1 LSLSNK
7 YYFFIVSLFILS
19 HLSLNAQNNFIDSL
33 QINYNKEKNKLQKV
47 KIGLDIALYYTES
60 KNFHQAIEWLKKII
74 YPVEKN
80 EDSTSEYT
88 YNIIAHL
95 FLNNNL
101 LNIDQQEEAKKY
113 FFTIQN
119 INNSTWYRNII
130 ASITSIADS
139 CYDNSEYFKAYQYY
153 NIAGMINIFLNDP
166 LTEAKILI
174 NKSKSIIEIG
184 LYKNEEI
191 KNNLDKAEKILLK
204 LDKKNIS
211 LEKGIDA
218 HISIAE
224 LNLIYALYYE
234 RIGRLLDVLYH
245 LDLALV
251 YQDFFNMSFDLGMN
265 RYDILS
271 RIYLCFSRIYTYLNQ
286 FKDAYTSLEKGFNF
300 ATLSN
305 NKSVLF
311 EAFFTYAE
319 YCLNQNN
326 LLEAQKYYQLVT
338 NKSTNKSLSYL
349 CKQRLANVLYL
360 QGKDQ
365 EAFKLIKTMIND
377 ANANFSDI
385 ADSYLLYYTL
395 LLKKTKKED
404 TSTYKIF
411 IDGMNHTYDIINIGS
426 SKTSEANYY
435 LLRAELEEFYN
446 KKDPAQNF
454 YKKAIDVYQSLGS
467 KINLAFSYYKYANF
481 ISNYSTIEAFEFYV
495 KSFDALK
502 DFLKNE
508 FIYLGEFDKQFILE
522 KIKQITNSYKH
533 FIKTHVRNI
542 DNNNVSEMIKLAYE
556 NEPIYKNLLLNSA
569 KSFYQEVFSSPDTNV
584 KKLLIDIK
592 GLKKQVLQA
601 ELNNKLQLKDSL
613 NTIIQLKEK
622 KLAQILPTLNK
633 FKDNLYVSFETIHQH
648 LQENEAIV
656 EYAVI
661 DSSFYVAFIITK
673 TNHSPLYIEIGKE
686 EEIRKI
692 LQKPYKSDILNIEQ
706 IYQKN
711 SELLYKKVWYPVE
724 NILQQANIK
733 TVHIIPAG
741 ILYEVAFAGIK
752 NTQNQ
757 LLCDNY
763 QLHFHSNS
771 SAILNNT
778 YEIKQIN
785 QALLIGNVSY
795 NMKSNESFWTSLPG
809 TKNEIENISKIL
821 TKNKIHCT
829 NLSEQNATENNFI
842 SELTEKHQIFS
853 LIHIATHGFYVP
865 EKESKKEEV
874 EITNDLLTFRAS
886 RNLNNL
892 IFNNTK
898 NPMLRSGLVFA
909 GANDIILKD
918 SININADG
926 LLTAAEI
933 TDIPLNNV
941 NLVVLSAC
949 ESALGDVNENEGVM
963 GLQRAFK
970 QANVKNLIVSLWQIP
985 DNETAEFMQQ
995 FYQNLFTTKNIHKAF
1010 TQTQWYMKH
1019 KYQNVYYWGAF
1030 MLIN

>member
-1 LSLSNK
+1 
-7 YYFFIVSLFILS
+7 
-19 HLSLNAQNNFIDSL
+19 
-33 QINYNKEKNKLQKV
+33 
-47 KIGLDIALYYTES
+47 
-60 KNFHQAIEWLKKII
+60 
-74 YPVEKN
+74 
-80 EDSTSEYT
+80 
-88 YNIIAHL
+88 
-95 FLNNNL
+95 
-101 LNIDQQEEAKKY
+101 
-113 FFTIQN
+113 
-119 INNSTWYRNII
+119 
-130 ASITSIADS
+130 
-139 CYDNSEYFKAYQYY
+139 
-153 NIAGMINIFLNDP
+153 M
-166 LTEAKILI
+166 
-174 NKSKSIIEIG
+174 
-184 LYKNEEI
+184 
-191 KNNLDKAEKILLK
+191 
-204 LDKKNIS
+204 
-211 LEKGIDA
+211 
-218 HISIAE
+218 
-224 LNLIYALYYE
+224 NLIYALYYE
-234 RIGRLLDVLYH
+234 RTGRFLDVLYH

-251 YQDFFNMSFDLGMN
+251 YQDFFNMSFDLGRN

-271 RIYLCFSRIYTYLNQ
+271 RIYLCFGRIYTYLNQ
-286 FKDAYTSLEKGFNF
+286 FKDAYTNLEKGFNF

-360 QGKDQ
+360 QGKEQ

-377 ANANFSDI
+377 ANANFSNI

-395 LLKKTKKED
+395 LLKKAKKED

-411 IDGMNHTYDIINIGS
+411 IDGMKHTYNIINIGS
-426 SKTSEANYY
+426 NKTSEANYY

-446 KKDPAQNF
+446 KKDSAQNF
-454 YKKAIDVYQSLGS
+454 YKKAIDNYQSLGS

-481 ISNYSTIEAFEFYV
+481 ISNYSTIEAFEFYE
-495 KSFDALK
+495 KSLDALK

-533 FIKTHVRNI
+533 FIKTYAKNI
-542 DNNNVSEMIKLAYE
+542 DNNNVAEMIKLAYE
-556 NEPIYKNLLLNSA
+556 NELIYKNLLLNSA
-569 KSFYQEVFSSPDTNV
+569 KSFYQEAFSSPDTNV

-601 ELNNKLQLKDSL
+601 ELYNKLQLKDSL

-622 KLAQILPTLNK
+622 ELAQILPTLNK

-648 LQENEAIV
+648 LPKNEAIV

-661 DSSFYVAFIITK
+661 DSSFYVAYIITK
-673 TNHSPLYIEIGKE
+673 INHSPLYIEIGKE

-692 LQKPYKSDILNIEQ
+692 IQKTYKSDILNIEQ

-711 SELLYKKVWYPVE
+711 NELLYKKVWYPVE

-741 ILYEVAFAGIK
+741 ILYEVAFAVIK

-778 YEIKQIN
+778 YEIKQMN

-795 NMKSNESFWTSLPG
+795 NTKTSEGFWTSLPG

-829 NLSEQNATENNFI
+829 ILSEQNATENNFI
-842 SELTEKHQIFS
+842 SELTEKHQTFS

-874 EITNDLLTFRAS
+874 EITNDLLSFRAS

-898 NPMLRSGLVFA
+898 NPMLRSGLVLA

-933 TDIPLNNV
+933 TDLPLNNI

-970 QANVKNLIVSLWQIP
+970 QANVKNLMVSLWQIP
-985 DNETAEFMQQ
+985 DNETSEFMQQ
-995 FYQNLFTTKNIHKAF
+995 FYQYLFTTKNIHNAF
-1010 TQTQWYMKH
+1010 NQTQWYMKN
-1019 KYQNVYYWGAF
+1019 KYQSVYYWGAF